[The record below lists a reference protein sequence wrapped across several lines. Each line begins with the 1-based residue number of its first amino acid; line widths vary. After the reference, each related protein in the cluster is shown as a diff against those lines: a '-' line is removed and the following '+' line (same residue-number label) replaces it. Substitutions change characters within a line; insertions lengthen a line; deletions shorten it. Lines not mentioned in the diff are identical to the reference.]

1 MAGTPLQCAP
11 MTSETAR
18 CPEHIHTL
26 RVYYQDTDT
35 AGVVYHANYLAFCE
49 QARTEWLRGHGYS
62 QQRLFHEHT
71 AFAVRDLSCRFYAPA
86 HLDDLLEV
94 RSHISRH
101 SRARIVFE
109 QTIWRGDKK
118 LFAATVTV
126 FCLNMQT
133 RAPMAFPSDFLSL
146 LATETQ
152 PSS

>member
-1 MAGTPLQCAP
+1 

-62 QQRLFHEHT
+62 QQRLFREHT

-94 RSHISRH
+94 RSHIPRH
-101 SRARIVFE
+101 SRARIVFD

-133 RAPMAFPSDFLSL
+133 RAPMTFPPDFLSL

>member
-1 MAGTPLQCAP
+1 
-11 MTSETAR
+11 MTSETAL
-18 CPEHIHTL
+18 CPAHIHTV
-26 RVYYQDTDT
+26 RVYYENTDT

-49 QARTEWLRGHGYS
+49 QARTEWLRALGYS
-62 QQRLFHEHT
+62 QQSLFREHT

-94 RSHISRH
+94 HTRIQRH

-109 QTIWRGDKK
+109 QTIVCDGKK

-133 RAPMAFPSDFLSL
+133 RAPMPFPSDFLSL
-146 LATETQ
+146 LTSET
-152 PSS
+152 SAST